1 MSRGPRRPPRG
12 LGLLAAAALL
22 CWAASAAAAA
32 GPAKPPDPPAGAGQV
47 SFGRTPAG
55 DATLLVTFAD
65 RPTRDRAEARLG
77 HLGDRVRP
85 VVPEAGVWAFAPRDP
100 ATAREGAL
108 RRPRVTAAEW
118 SLARRRDDRPP
129 PPAPPGPAPAFTDPF
144 FTPARQWGLLAGPSW
159 GADLTAVGARPRI
172 AILDSGVDAS
182 HEEWGGPAGPLV
194 APRSTLRGD
203 ADASDHG
210 ESGHGTH
217 VAGIAAAPGNG
228 VGVVGVAPASPS
240 GGQVIPVQIADA
252 QGASTD
258 ETMMKGIRHAV
269 INGAKVVN
277 ISAGGPG
284 FSRAF
289 QDTILFATRRGA
301 LVVASVGNQGQDVNG
316 LNFPAGYSRV
326 LGVGAQC
333 DGNATFDCPSPFGA
347 ATFSNHNRTVDV
359 IAPGVNILS
368 SVPTR
373 VTDRAIA
380 PGYALKDGTSMAAP
394 YVSGVAALVMAAN
407 GGRLSPYQV
416 ARQITNTAIDMGR
429 RGRDDANGFGA
440 VNPRA
445 AVTLRAPADDA
456 SEVNDDVKWVRARRV
471 ALDRRGRGTIRASA
485 ERYEDPDD
493 VYPLLLRR
501 RDRVAITLTHR
512 TGVLDL
518 YLWEPGTPTV
528 GTEGG
533 NLERHLLRF
542 RSGGRRKVVIN
553 YVAERSGVH
562 YVDVFA
568 RRGGDLYTLRIS
580 RRR

>member
-1 MSRGPRRPPRG
+1 MCSSLFGGSRAVAA
-12 LGLLAAAALL
+12 LAAAALL
-22 CWAASAAAAA
+22 GAVAATAAAA

-55 DATLLVTFAD
+55 DTTLLVTFAD
-65 RPTRDRAEARLG
+65 RPDRGEARARLAG
-77 HLGDRVRP
+77 LGDDVRP
-85 VVPEAGVWAFAPRDP
+85 VVPEAGVWALAPGSP
-100 ATAREGAL
+100 ATARDAAL
-108 RRPRVTAAEW
+108 RRPQVTAAEW
-118 SLARRRDDRPP
+118 SLARTPDDRPP
-129 PPAPPGPAPAFTDPF
+129 PPGTPGPAPVFTDPL
-144 FTPARQWGLLAGPSW
+144 FTPPGQWGLLAGPSW
-159 GADLTAVGARPRI
+159 SADLTTLGPRPRI
-172 AILDSGVDAS
+172 AILDSGIDPT
-182 HEEWGGPAGPLV
+182 HEEWGGPASPLV

-203 ADASDHG
+203 LNAADHG
-210 ESGHGTH
+210 ETGHGTH
-217 VAGIAAAPGNG
+217 VAGIAAAPANG

-240 GGQVIPVQIADA
+240 AQVIPVQIADT

-269 INGAKVVN
+269 NNGAKVIN

-289 QDTILFATRRGA
+289 QDTILFATRKGA
-301 LVVASVGNQGQDVNG
+301 LIVASVGNQGQDVNA

-333 DGNATFDCPSPFGA
+333 DGNVTFDCPRPFA
-347 ATFSNHNRTVDV
+347 TATFSNHNRTVDV

-368 SVPTR
+368 SVPVR
-373 VTDRAIA
+373 VTDRAVA

-394 YVSGVAALVMAAN
+394 YVTGVAALVMAAN

-429 RGRDDANGFGA
+429 SGRDDVNGYGL

-456 SEVNDDVKWVRARRV
+456 SEVNDDVKWVKTTKT
-471 ALDRRGRGTIRASA
+471 ALDRRGRATIAA
-485 ERYEDPDD
+485 TADRYEDPDD
-493 VYPLLLRR
+493 VYPLPLKRG
-501 RDRVAITLTHR
+501 DRVALTLTHR
-512 TGVLDL
+512 TAVLDL

-528 GTEGG
+528 GTDNG

-542 RSGGRRKVVIN
+542 RSGGRKKVVIN
-553 YVAERSGVH
+553 YTAERSGLH
-562 YVDVFA
+562 FVDVFA
-568 RRGGDLYTLRIS
+568 RRGGGAYTLRIS
-580 RRR
+580 RKR